1 MKKITMLFLLIGM
14 WAACAPS
21 QKQTREIPSQ
31 NSVITPGNLGTSFK
45 NAILIKETGEDAG
58 VKAEYDWL
66 KKNYPGYG
74 LESQA
79 LVFQKGIP
87 YDVLTI
93 RTQDGIVRKTYFDI
107 SRFYGKF

>member
-1 MKKITMLFLLIGM
+1 M
-14 WAACAPS
+14 
-21 QKQTREIPSQ
+21 
-31 NSVITPGNLGTSFK
+31 GTSFK
-45 NAILIKETGEDAG
+45 NAILIKETGESAG

-79 LVFQKGIP
+79 LVYQIGIP

-93 RTQDGIVRKTYFDI
+93 KTQDGVVRKTYFDI